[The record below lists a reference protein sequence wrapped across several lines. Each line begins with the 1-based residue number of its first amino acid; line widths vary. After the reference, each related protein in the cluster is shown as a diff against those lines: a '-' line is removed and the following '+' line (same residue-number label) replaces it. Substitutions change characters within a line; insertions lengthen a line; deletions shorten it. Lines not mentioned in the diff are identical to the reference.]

1 MRITANRLQARL
13 DVINRMLGRPAT
25 PYTNTAKTVAN
36 VGCWYLSVS
45 PYGYEVLEVVNT
57 SGGVQV
63 VYPAMPAR
71 TLYAVL
77 GGFLDGIKHRG
88 TVDEAYA
95 TTCSI

>member
-1 MRITANRLQARL
+1 MRVTANRLQTRITF
-13 DVINRMLGRPAT
+13 INRLLGRPSRI
-25 PYTNTAKTVAN
+25 YTGPAAN
-36 VGCWYLSVS
+36 VGHLYLSAS
-45 PYGYEVLEVVNT
+45 PFGHGYEVLEIVNE
-57 SGGVQV
+57 SGGVRV

-71 TLYAVL
+71 QLYAVL